1 MDTASRCGCVEWVTQ
16 ERLNAE
22 MRANATSAEAPS
34 DTQKDQ
40 RNGVDRRGTSAA
52 EKASPPLGGSMDGRS
67 GGSISQNG
75 EAWTDGFVV
84 LAYLTP
90 KFGSLV
96 EPQ

>member
-1 MDTASRCGCVEWVTQ
+1 MGDPGAFERGDASQCDQRRGT
-16 ERLNAE
+16 
-22 MRANATSAEAPS
+22 

-52 EKASPPLGGSMDGRS
+52 EKASPPLGGSMGGRS

-75 EAWTDGFVV
+75 EAWIDGFVF

-90 KFGSLV
+90 GVGSLV